1 MKLTNPG
8 CFLYWGFLRFR
19 GHDFKLWGHIFL
31 VVWPCGA
38 IPPSIR
44 HDLCHFPLLAL
55 TSKKSKHTIPKEPS
69 RCNEFVEILEI
80 FPHQCDIY
88 CFHAGR
94 EPLVTLCL
102 NLQKFGMFWL
112 CLKCI
117 IYFCMMFKPTKNRYF
132 LYVFTYIYRFLSS
145 NFIQRLVLLLLTF
158 STPCF

>member
-55 TSKKSKHTIPKEPS
+55 TSKKSKLGSKLGSSIGT
-69 RCNEFVEILEI
+69 
-80 FPHQCDIY
+80 
-88 CFHAGR
+88 
-94 EPLVTLCL
+94 
-102 NLQKFGMFWL
+102 
-112 CLKCI
+112 
-117 IYFCMMFKPTKNRYF
+117 F
-132 LYVFTYIYRFLSS
+132 LDLM
-145 NFIQRLVLLLLTF
+145 N
-158 STPCF
+158 STQEDKK